1 MQKEEKGGKVDHTI
15 KNPGEYARTRRMSEA
30 VASRGGHSGCEKR
43 KNPGGMATPTPK
55 AEEGL
60 RPVWGVLGR

>member
-30 VASRGGHSGCEKR
+30 VASRGGTPDVR
-43 KNPGGMATPTPK
+43 K
-55 AEEGL
+55 ERIQE
-60 RPVWGVLGR
+60 VWPHQHQRRKKD